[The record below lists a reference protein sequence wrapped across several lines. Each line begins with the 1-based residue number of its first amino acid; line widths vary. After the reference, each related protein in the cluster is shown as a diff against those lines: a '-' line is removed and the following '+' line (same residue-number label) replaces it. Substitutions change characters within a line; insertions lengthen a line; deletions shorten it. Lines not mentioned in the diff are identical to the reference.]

1 MFVPKQK
8 STGTEYTIPIA
19 LLMTGFVVSPAVLY
33 ISQPVGPIA
42 PWFAL
47 ACSAFCVTS
56 AWLHWRKYS
65 ALTIPTI
72 SESK

>member
-1 MFVPKQK
+1 MFVAQQK
-8 STGTEYTIPIA
+8 STGTEYTTPIA
-19 LLMTGFVVSPAVLY
+19 LLMTAFIVSPAVHY
-33 ISQPVGPIA
+33 ISQPVGPAA

-47 ACSAFCVTS
+47 ACSAFCVAS
-56 AWLHWRKYS
+56 AWLHWLKNS